1 MKEEGREGKEA
12 GDKGGREEE
21 TEGVYNPII
30 YNFQICSLT
39 VLFWLLI

>member
-1 MKEEGREGKEA
+1 MEEGKGKKEVKEEGREGKEA

-30 YNFQICSLT
+30 CNF
-39 VLFWLLI
+39 